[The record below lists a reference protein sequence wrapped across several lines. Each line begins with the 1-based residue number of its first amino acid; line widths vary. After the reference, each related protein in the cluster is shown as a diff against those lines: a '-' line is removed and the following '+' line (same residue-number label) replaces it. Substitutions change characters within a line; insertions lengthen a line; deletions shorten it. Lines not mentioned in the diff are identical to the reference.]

1 MSIELNDEISFSQSI
16 AMTDTQSAVVTEIV
30 SKESETEKYASQDK
44 QKEGY
49 DFNTIIEK
57 YDRET
62 VSKTLKAVIV

>member
-30 SKESETEKYASQDK
+30 SKESETEKDASPDK

-49 DFNTIIEK
+49 DFNTLIEK

-62 VSKTLKAVIV
+62 VSKTLKEVIV

>member
-30 SKESETEKYASQDK
+30 SKESETEKDASQDK

-49 DFNTIIEK
+49 DLNTLIEK

-62 VSKTLKAVIV
+62 VSKTLKEVIV